1 MTSEQRQL
9 VARFQALPKDRQ
21 GVLELLSAAYY
32 PRSRTA
38 ALQLVNA
45 AGALRSSTGPDMVFA
60 DWKPIVAELL
70 SYGLLIEA
78 NHHIQCNPLIK
89 ETMLWNAA
97 RTGRLNRWIAATADL
112 KVEYR
117 YERFYSSYQ
126 RSPSKMFCEMR
137 IHLHLND
144 ADKFLGLWQQWSEL
158 TSYEIRDFDI
168 VRELFTRPFDPEW
181 MYSRSAG
188 IRDIALPRLIAPL
201 LDSLDSATEEID
213 VARRVMRDGAGTPE
227 LADLISEYLLLT
239 GDIAGAERKLAD
251 GGSWTASALKGW
263 ASCVKGRRDD
273 AVQHFERSI
282 RLNRKET
289 RKRLVHLP
297 PRIGALYVMS
307 LIGSTQRDRLS
318 KAVKYLDL
326 AMRKRPADENPLYIA
341 LKGVVYFADGRA
353 DAARKL
359 ASTASATARMP
370 LTARV
375 LTHVALASIAPE
387 SARKVHSELGDVREK
402 AVRNGYL
409 WVALEVSRLRGML
422 FKESEEQGDAP
433 YLKAA
438 DSCAPL
444 LDPYAERAA
453 WQRTLEA
460 LANITAADPAG
471 FGAPGPASRLVWR
484 ISPRGSIAPY
494 HQVRTK
500 KGTWTMGRSVALRRL
515 HDQTYDGPL
524 TPSDR
529 RICSAIV
536 AESSGYYG
544 ATDYF
549 FDRDLALPRLV
560 GHPCVFRS
568 DDPSVKVEVV
578 NAEPSLRVT
587 TRARNVHLEI
597 VPKAPEN
604 GKTATRFE
612 SRSRFA
618 VSVFGAKHRRILEV
632 IGRDGVTVPLAAQ
645 ASVARAISG
654 ASKLVAV
661 HSDLDSGQ
669 AEAVEVPADPA
680 PRFNIRPYVD
690 GLRVEPRVVPFKR
703 GGPSFRPG
711 KGGSAVFAT
720 IASKAVRTA
729 RDLAEERR
737 RFRAA
742 VSSCPTL
749 AEANWDGAGW
759 ILDSPASCLELLDEL
774 HRIRDEVTV
783 AWPSGE
789 SMRIRARATR
799 KSLSLTIRAA
809 RDWFRVGGSI
819 ETDQGLVLDLRKILA
834 SVKDG
839 SGRFI
844 PLGDGDFVLLSNRFH
859 QRLKELAA
867 FAERKG
873 KGLRIHRARAH
884 LLAMAADH
892 AGSVDAGAK
901 WKRQMRQLR
910 AAQAIDPSV
919 PSTLQARLRDYQAQG
934 FRWALR
940 LAAWGGG
947 ACLADDMG
955 LGKTVQAL
963 AVALARAKGGPALVV
978 APTSVCPNWMDEA
991 RRFAPTLNVLSFGR
1005 GDREAML
1012 RGLSSFDLVICSY
1025 GLLRHEQDLLTSV
1038 QWETVVLDEA
1048 QAIKNSETQVSKAAM
1063 RLSSGFRMITTGT
1076 PVENHLGEL
1085 WNLFHFLNPGL
1096 LGSATWFNTEFAGPI
1111 HQQGSLTKRG
1121 QLKRLIQPFI
1131 LRRTKS
1137 AVLDEL
1143 PARTE
1148 ITLRIEMSSEE
1159 RALYE
1164 AVRLR
1169 ALESLGEESGS
1180 AGAGHVRILA
1190 EIMKLRRACC
1200 HPDLVLP
1207 DSQVDSSK
1215 LSKFLETVA
1224 ELKDS
1229 DHKALV
1235 FSQFVGHLAIVRSHL
1250 DRLGISYRYLDGGT
1264 PAAKRAQEVERFQN
1278 GDGDLFLIS
1287 LRAGGQGLNLTAA
1300 DYVIHLDPWWNPA
1313 VEDQASDRA
1322 HRIGQTRPVTIY
1334 RLVMRDTIEES
1345 ILDLH
1350 RSKRDLADSLLE
1362 GTDISG
1368 KMSAEELFALIREG

>member
-1 MTSEQRQL
+1 MTSEQRKL
-9 VARFQALPKDRQ
+9 VARFESLPEDRQ
-21 GVLELLSAAYY
+21 RVLELLSAAYY
-32 PRSRTA
+32 PRSRTL

-45 AGALRSSTGPDMVFA
+45 AGALGSPISRDMVFA

-70 SYGLLIEA
+70 RCGLLVEA
-78 NHHIQCNPLIK
+78 KHHIQCNPLVK
-89 ETMLWNAA
+89 ETMMCNAA
-97 RTGRLNRWIAATADL
+97 LTGRLDRWIAATEGL
-112 KVEYR
+112 RVEYP
-117 YERFYSSYQ
+117 YQRFSSSYEPD
-126 RSPSKMFCEMR
+126 PSKMFREMR
-137 IHLHLND
+137 NHLHLND
-144 ADKFLGLWQQWSEL
+144 ADNFLALWHQWSEL
-158 TSYEIRDFDI
+158 TWYELRDFDI
-168 VRELFTRPFDPEW
+168 VKELFTNPFDPEW
-181 MYSRSAG
+181 MYSRSAD
-188 IRDIALPRLIAPL
+188 IRDTILPRLIAPL
-201 LDSLDSATEEID
+201 LDSLDSATEEIN
-213 VARRVMRDGAGTPE
+213 VARGVMREGAENPE

-239 GDIAGAERKLAD
+239 GDIAGAERNLAN
-251 GGSWTASALKGW
+251 GSSWKASALRGW

-273 AVQHFERSI
+273 AVQHFERAI
-282 RLNRKET
+282 RLNRKVT

-297 PRIGALYVMS
+297 PRIGALYVIS
-307 LIGSTQRDRLS
+307 LIGSAHRDRLS
-318 KAVKYLDL
+318 KAVKYLEL
-326 AMRKRPADENPLYIA
+326 AIRKRPDEEPLYTA

-359 ASTASATARMP
+359 ASAARDTAGMP
-370 LTARV
+370 PAARV
-375 LTHVALASIAPE
+375 LTHVALASVAPE
-387 SARKVHSELGDVREK
+387 SARKVHGELGSVREK
-402 AVRNGYL
+402 AVQNGYW
-409 WVALEVSRLRGML
+409 WVAFEVSRLRGML
-422 FKESEEQGDAP
+422 FNESEEPDDAAF
-433 YLKAA
+433 LRLAG
-438 DSCAPL
+438 SCVPL
-444 LDPYAERAA
+444 LAPYAEQST

-460 LANITAADPAG
+460 LANISEPD
-471 FGAPGPASRLVWR
+471 APGFEAQGRSSRLVWR
-484 ISPRGSIAPY
+484 IGGGSIAPF
-494 HQVRTK
+494 HQLRTK
-500 KGTWTMGRSVALRRL
+500 KGTWTKGRSVALSRL
-515 HDQTYDGPL
+515 HDQLYDGHL
-524 TPSDR
+524 TRSDR

-536 AESSGYYG
+536 AESVGYYG
-544 ATDYF
+544 ATQYF
-549 FDRDLALPRLV
+549 IDHDQALPHLV

-578 NAEPSLRVT
+578 NAEPCLRVST
-587 TRARNVHLEI
+587 HARNVHLEI

-604 GKTATRFE
+604 GTTAARFE
-612 SRSRFA
+612 SRSRLA

-632 IGRDGVTVPLAAQ
+632 IGSDGVTVPLAAK
-645 ASVARAISG
+645 ASIVRAISG

-661 HSDLDSGQ
+661 HSDVDSGQ
-669 AEAVEVPADPA
+669 AEAVEVPPDAA
-680 PRFNIRPYVD
+680 PRFNIRPYGD
-690 GLRVEPRVVPFKR
+690 GLRVEPRVVPLKR

-720 IASKAVRTA
+720 IEGKAVRTA
-729 RDLAEERR
+729 RDLEEERQ
-737 RFRAA
+737 RFGAA
-742 VSSCPTL
+742 VSSCPAL
-749 AEANWDGAGW
+749 AEASWDGAGW
-759 ILDSPASCLELLDEL
+759 ILESPASCLELLDEL

-783 AWPSGE
+783 AWPRGE

-799 KSLSLTIRAA
+799 KSLSLTIRGA
-809 RDWFRVGGSI
+809 RDWFQVGGSI
-819 ETDQGLVLDLRKILA
+819 ETDHGLVLDLRKILA
-834 SVKDG
+834 SVNDA

-844 PLGDGDFVLLSNRFH
+844 PIGDGDFISLSNQFH
-859 QRLKELAA
+859 RRLQELAA
-867 FAERKG
+867 FAARDG
-873 KGLRIHRARAH
+873 KGLRFHRARAH
-884 LLAMAADH
+884 LLAMAAHD

-901 WKRQMRQLR
+901 WKRQMRQFR
-910 AAQAIDPSV
+910 AAQAIEPSV
-919 PSTLQARLRDYQAQG
+919 PSTLQARLRDYQGLG

-978 APTSVCPNWMDEA
+978 APTSVCPNWVDEA
-991 RRFAPTLNVLSFGR
+991 RRFAPTLNVLPFGP

-1012 RGLSSFDLVICSY
+1012 RGLSSFDLVISSY
-1025 GLLRHEQDLLTSV
+1025 GLLRQEQDLLASV

-1063 RLSSGFRMITTGT
+1063 RLVSGFRMITTGT

-1085 WNLFHFLNPGL
+1085 WNLFRFLNPGL
-1096 LGSATWFNTEFAGPI
+1096 LGSSDWFNREFAGPI

-1148 ITLRIEMSSEE
+1148 ITLRIEMSTEE

-1164 AVRLR
+1164 AVRQR
-1169 ALESLGEESGS
+1169 ALESLGDGNGP
-1180 AGAGHVRILA
+1180 AGAGPVRILA

-1207 DSQVDSSK
+1207 DSQVASAK
-1215 LSKFLETVA
+1215 LSKFLETVT

-1229 DHKALV
+1229 AHKALV

-1368 KMSAEELFALIREG
+1368 RMSAEELLALIRQG